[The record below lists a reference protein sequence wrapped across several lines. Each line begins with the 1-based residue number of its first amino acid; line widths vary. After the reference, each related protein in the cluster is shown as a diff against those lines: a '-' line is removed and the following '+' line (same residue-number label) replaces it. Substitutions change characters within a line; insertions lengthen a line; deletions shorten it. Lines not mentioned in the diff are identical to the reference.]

1 MAQPLSSPV
10 LAGRAREL
18 GELVDALGRCA
29 GGTPAVVVV
38 GGEAGIGKSRLLA
51 ELATRA
57 GEAGARVLWGQCVGL
72 EEAAIPLLPVAD
84 ALRALP
90 DDGGP
95 RDVVSVPAGA
105 GLGAAPVA
113 RMHALVL
120 ERLEDASASA
130 PAVLL
135 LEDVHWADRSTLD
148 LLAFLAR
155 RLRRE
160 RILVVATYRSDE
172 VDQREGLRHF
182 LADIGTAPMAAR
194 LELARLMRGE
204 MHDQVAGILGA
215 TPSPELFEAVFARS
229 EGNPFF
235 AEELLAAARNGSAD
249 GLSPTLRDTLLARIA
264 ALDNDAD
271 VVVRAAAAGGRD
283 VHHRLLAAVAGLPEP
298 ALTEAL
304 RAAVRH
310 HVLIAR
316 DDGFAFRHALLQ
328 EVAYAELL
336 PGERARLHAAFA
348 SALEAHPDLAGG
360 TTATVAAEAAH
371 HWLQAGDN
379 PRALAAAVRAG
390 TEAERVGALAE
401 AARHNKRALELWD
414 VVADAERIAGVDRA
428 TLLARAAN
436 APAWTGHPD
445 DAVRLVDAAIALVD
459 PATDPVRA
467 ALLHQ
472 RRGIYLWQL
481 GRSGE
486 GVREYERALD
496 LVPARPPSAER
507 ARALGGLG
515 MMLMLAGEPAH
526 SKGYCRAAVELAH
539 SIGARVEEADALASL
554 GDDIGRLGDR
564 ATGLDHLQRA
574 RAIAEQTGDSGI
586 VSRTAI
592 PFSDMLRRNGRLE
605 EAIDVALAGAE
616 EARRAGLELRE
627 GFCQMNAAEAAYE
640 LGRWELAET
649 LSHDVI
655 ARGLTGVTLAFA
667 HHVAGAL
674 ARARGDLEAA
684 GRHRAAQ
691 REAGGPDPTPPD
703 YYGIE
708 ADAELALAQRR
719 PEAAS
724 HAAGRGVRFAGQDA
738 LRCVVMASLGVRA
751 EADRA
756 ELARARR
763 DETQERA
770 ARDRA
775 CGFRETA
782 RARARDAAHPALA
795 ATIEAEYARATG
807 IDGAAL
813 WEAAALAWD
822 ARSTPYQAA
831 YARWRQAEAAIAGRE
846 RAQATAPLRAAHA
859 VAVTLGAEGLRAEL
873 EALARRARIALPRA
887 EAEAEGTE
895 ADAAAAELGLT
906 AREREVLERLALGQ
920 TNREIAEGLFISI
933 KTAGIHVSNIL
944 RKLGAANRGEAAAV
958 AHRLGL
964 VS

>member
-1 MAQPLSSPV
+1 
-10 LAGRAREL
+10 
-18 GELVDALGRCA
+18 
-29 GGTPAVVVV
+29 
-38 GGEAGIGKSRLLA
+38 
-51 ELATRA
+51 
-57 GEAGARVLWGQCVGL
+57 
-72 EEAAIPLLPVAD
+72 
-84 ALRALP
+84 
-90 DDGGP
+90 
-95 RDVVSVPAGA
+95 
-105 GLGAAPVA
+105 
-113 RMHALVL
+113 
-120 ERLEDASASA
+120 
-130 PAVLL
+130 
-135 LEDVHWADRSTLD
+135 
-148 LLAFLAR
+148 
-155 RLRRE
+155 
-160 RILVVATYRSDE
+160 
-172 VDQREGLRHF
+172 
-182 LADIGTAPMAAR
+182 
-194 LELARLMRGE
+194 
-204 MHDQVAGILGA
+204 
-215 TPSPELFEAVFARS
+215 
-229 EGNPFF
+229 
-235 AEELLAAARNGSAD
+235 
-249 GLSPTLRDTLLARIA
+249 
-264 ALDNDAD
+264 
-271 VVVRAAAAGGRD
+271 
-283 VHHRLLAAVAGLPEP
+283 
-298 ALTEAL
+298 
-304 RAAVRH
+304 
-310 HVLIAR
+310 
-316 DDGFAFRHALLQ
+316 
-328 EVAYAELL
+328 
-336 PGERARLHAAFA
+336 
-348 SALEAHPDLAGG
+348 
-360 TTATVAAEAAH
+360 
-371 HWLQAGDN
+371 
-379 PRALAAAVRAG
+379 
-390 TEAERVGALAE
+390 
-401 AARHNKRALELWD
+401 
-414 VVADAERIAGVDRA
+414 
-428 TLLARAAN
+428 
-436 APAWTGHPD
+436 
-445 DAVRLVDAAIALVD
+445 
-459 PATDPVRA
+459 
-467 ALLHQ
+467 
-472 RRGIYLWQL
+472 
-481 GRSGE
+481 
-486 GVREYERALD
+486 
-496 LVPARPPSAER
+496 
-507 ARALGGLG
+507 

-526 SKGYCRAAVELAH
+526 SKEYCKAAVELAH

-674 ARARGDLEAA
+674 ARAQGDLDSA

-708 ADAELALAQRR
+708 ADAELELAQRR
-719 PEAAS
+719 PDAAS
-724 HAAGRGVRFAGQDA
+724 HAAGLGVRFAAQDA

-763 DETQERA
+763 DETEERA
-770 ARDRA
+770 ARDCAR
-775 CGFRETA
+775 GFRETA
-782 RARARDAAHPALA
+782 RARAGDAAHRALA

-813 WEAAALAWD
+813 WESAALAWD